1 MESQGV
7 PGSLLPI
14 VIGFEIITP
23 VLLVVGWKTRYA
35 AYALAGFSVLSAFI
49 FHLNFSDQ
57 IQSIMFMKNMPI
69 AGGLLLLATYGADEL
84 SLDNKLAIKM
94 AALRPIPTP
103 DPTGPVE

>member
-1 MESQGV
+1 M
-7 PGSLLPI
+7 
-14 VIGFEIITP
+14 IGFEIIAP
-23 VLLVVGWKTRYA
+23 VLIVVGWKTRYA

-57 IQSIMFMKNMPI
+57 IQSIMFMKNMAI

-94 AALRPIPTP
+94 AALRPVPTP
-103 DPTGPVE
+103 DPTGSVE